1 MTIPINSI
9 NKQEAETKTKLNTL
23 QKENER
29 LRDYNTQL
37 KLGIIGFDGS
47 AIEVF
52 SLKFKKRANEI
63 IEKLIGI
70 IFLKMLL

>member
-9 NKQEAETKTKLNTL
+9 NKQEAETESKINTL

-37 KLGIIGFDGS
+37 KLGIIE
-47 AIEVF
+47 AR
-52 SLKFKKRANEI
+52 KKINQI
-63 IEKLIGI
+63 ITILNK
-70 IFLKMLL
+70 